1 MQSQMFRIHYSGSFN
16 PMISLSLNRIA
27 DYVCISLSTI
37 VIILIDGNLMLCY
50 LLYGIEIQF

>member
-1 MQSQMFRIHYSGSFN
+1 MFRIHHSGSFN

-50 LLYGIEIQF
+50 LLYGVEIQF